1 MTKTQ
6 AVKLGRRL
14 VAAGVLES
22 AVVGSGAAA
31 KASAAVQGV
40 ATIEGQW
47 AGRTS
52 HAAIACEH
60 VAAALAESGRW
71 TVDAIRACRHDFDG
85 AAASV
90 RWAVPYL
97 PNAVRRSR

>member
-6 AVKLGRRL
+6 AVKLGQRL
-14 VAAGVLES
+14 VTAGLLES
-22 AVVGSGAAA
+22 AVVGSAAA
-31 KASAAVQGV
+31 ARASSAVQGA
-40 ATIEGQW
+40 ATIEGMW
-47 AGRTS
+47 TGRNS

-60 VAAALAESGRW
+60 VAVALAESGRW

-85 AAASV
+85 AAGAV

-97 PNAVRRSR
+97 PNAVRIAR